1 MSEVLTMPTFE
12 FVAMIG
18 GMFVMFFIGSLAF
31 IGVTPIFAI
40 GEGIYIAIAA
50 TFNTWVLISTVQNKI
65 SANSLLIIPM
75 LIGALAFTRLTKY
88 RWAARYTIAILSGV
102 GTGVVFSASVKAQ
115 IMATIQTVVNGVLTG
130 TVGGTPDPIGAWMTL
145 IPMILTPLA
154 FTYSIKYSGWLLKGK
169 GRHLFTAGRTFF
181 LIFVGGRMGE
191 LAGTTLMGYISGV
204 GVMYIFRP
212 LTALLDVLGG
222 SIVLG

>member
-1 MSEVLTMPTFE
+1 MSEVLTMATYE

-18 GMFVMFFIGSLAF
+18 GMFVMLFIGSLAF

-50 TFNTWVLISTVQNKI
+50 TFNTWVLISTVQNRI
-65 SANSLLIIPM
+65 SAESLLIIPM

-115 IMATIQTVVNGVLTG
+115 IMATIQTVVGGVLTG
-130 TVGGTPDPIGAWMTL
+130 SPDPISAWVTF

-154 FTYSIKYSGWLLKGK
+154 FTYSIKYSGWLQRGR

-181 LIFVGGRMGE
+181 MLFVGGRMGE
-191 LAGTTLMGYISGV
+191 LAGTTLMGYIGGV
-204 GVMYIFRP
+204 GVMYIYRP

-222 SIVLG
+222 SLVLS